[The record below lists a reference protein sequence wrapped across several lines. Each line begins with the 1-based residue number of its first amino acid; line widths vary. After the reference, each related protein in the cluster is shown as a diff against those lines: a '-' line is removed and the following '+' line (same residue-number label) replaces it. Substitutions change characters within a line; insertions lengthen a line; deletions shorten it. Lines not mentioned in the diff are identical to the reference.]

1 MNNEIGLHGIDVFN
15 LPVFADAD
23 IWSMWPTDKLSD
35 LADDIRENGFDHRY
49 PITIAEV
56 EGVWM
61 LLDGRNRREAARI
74 AGIIPPIII
83 TDIDPKLAVHR
94 SNNQNRDATPGQKAM
109 AFAMVF
115 PNGVRGG
122 DRKTDS
128 FKSLQNDLTQSER
141 NAISRA
147 RFVLRNSPMVEGE
160 RYPRRCLDVMNGLIS
175 LTEAYELAQQDFKDR
190 EKKDKEAKEIAA
202 KRADLEAR
210 HPDLAALVA
219 EDKLSLSK
227 AIAAA
232 EQADREAAEEAARIQ
247 REEDDRLAEEDRAK
261 KQAAKEEAERREARK
276 TSWFHQFSLLLSA
289 ESLVANQAQ
298 IDLAD
303 ELKGTWDEFAAKHM
317 FEFKEARRR
326 LRSLHENIP
335 ALIQKFEA
343 MKDD

>member
-1 MNNEIGLHGIDVFN
+1 
-15 LPVFADAD
+15 
-23 IWSMWPTDKLSD
+23 
-35 LADDIRENGFDHRY
+35 
-49 PITIAEV
+49 
-56 EGVWM
+56 
-61 LLDGRNRREAARI
+61 
-74 AGIIPPIII
+74 
-83 TDIDPKLAVHR
+83 
-94 SNNQNRDATPGQKAM
+94 
-109 AFAMVF
+109 
-115 PNGVRGG
+115 
-122 DRKTDS
+122 
-128 FKSLQNDLTQSER
+128 
-141 NAISRA
+141 
-147 RFVLRNSPMVEGE
+147 
-160 RYPRRCLDVMNGLIS
+160 MNGLIS

-210 HPDLAALVA
+210 YPDLAALVA
-219 EDKLSLSK
+219 EDRLSLSK

-247 REEDDRLAEEDRAK
+247 QEEDDRLAEEDRAK

-303 ELKGTWDEFAAKHM
+303 ELKGTWDEFAAKYM

-326 LRSLHENIP
+326 LRSLQENIP
-335 ALIQKFEA
+335 VLIKKFEA

>member
-1 MNNEIGLHGIDVFN
+1 MNNETVLPEIDVFN

-23 IWSMWPTDKLSD
+23 IWSMWPADKLND

-49 PITIAEV
+49 PITVAEV
-56 EGVWM
+56 DGVWM

-74 AGIIPPIII
+74 AGITPPIII
-83 TDIDPKLAVHR
+83 TEIDPKLAVHR

-109 AFAMVF
+109 AFAMQF
-115 PNGVRGG
+115 PNTQQGKR
-122 DRKTDS
+122 
-128 FKSLQNDLTQSER
+128 NDLLKNLTSSHKGTEKVYVSQ
-141 NAISRA
+141 A
-147 RFVLRNSPMVEGE
+147 RYVLRNSPMVEGE

-210 HPDLAALVA
+210 YPDLAALVA
-219 EDKLSLSK
+219 EDRLSLSK

-247 REEDDRLAEEDRAK
+247 QEEDDRLAEEDRAK

-303 ELKGTWDEFAAKHM
+303 ELKGTWDEFAAKYM

-326 LRSLHENIP
+326 LRSLQENIP

-343 MKDD
+343 MKDE

>member
-1 MNNEIGLHGIDVFN
+1 MSNETVLPEIDVFN

-23 IWSMWPTDKLSD
+23 IWSMWPADKLND

-49 PITIAEV
+49 PITVAEV

-74 AGIIPPIII
+74 AGITPPIII

-109 AFAMVF
+109 AFAMQF
-115 PNGVRGG
+115 PEGTNKGGRG
-122 DRKTDS
+122 KTSILDIEVS
-128 FKSLQNDLTQSER
+128 KPYITK
-141 NAISRA
+141 A
-147 RFVLRNSPMVEGE
+147 RYVLRNSPMVEGE

-210 HPDLAALVA
+210 YPDLAALVA
-219 EDKLSLSK
+219 EDRLSLSK

-232 EQADREAAEEAARIQ
+232 EQAR
-247 REEDDRLAEEDRAK
+247 
-261 KQAAKEEAERREARK
+261 
-276 TSWFHQFSLLLSA
+276 
-289 ESLVANQAQ
+289 V
-298 IDLAD
+298 
-303 ELKGTWDEFAAKHM
+303 
-317 FEFKEARRR
+317 
-326 LRSLHENIP
+326 P
-335 ALIQKFEA
+335 V
-343 MKDD
+343 

>member
-1 MNNEIGLHGIDVFN
+1 MNYQTALPEIDVFN

-23 IWSMWPTDKLSD
+23 IWSMWPSDKLND

-49 PITIAEV
+49 PITVAEV

-74 AGIIPPIII
+74 AGITPPIII

-109 AFAMVF
+109 ATAMAF
-115 PNGVRGG
+115 PEAKRGMHSEL
-122 DRKTDS
+122 K
-128 FKSLQNDLTQSER
+128 NLTGSAKVYLSQ
-141 NAISRA
+141 A
-147 RFVLRNSPMVEGE
+147 RYVLRNSPMVEGE

-210 HPDLAALVA
+210 YPDLAALVA
-219 EDKLSLSK
+219 EDRLSLSK

-247 REEDDRLAEEDRAK
+247 QEEDDRLAEEDRAK